1 MKKAMKIKQL
11 IYVISFLI
19 CWSFLT
25 IGCESEE
32 NLKKQGDDFVE
43 VPLEFSL
50 KSGGLLGKDTFKVN
64 PRPIFVDRVKVY
76 VYQRPLRKKY
86 KTDLDGFQKTGE
98 VKLVAH
104 EMNSDG
110 IVQPRFKAFGKVP
123 VKRGFEYRMTAVA
136 YSEQLKED
144 ALFGV
149 ENPFFADAEVVLK
162 DAKEYTTPELFF
174 GNVVYQDK
182 DTIFRFENGIDE
194 MKSLSGWLYR
204 GVAGVELMLQHVA
217 KEAKKIE
224 LLADSIYP
232 RVKARVYD
240 DFHTGYDMQKDGTSG
255 HFVLDSW
262 NRAVDKVE
270 SDGSIKLVGANLFEI
285 CTSLSLRIT
294 LAGEGGTDKQTVCR
308 LRVVKKNKPEAS
320 KQLYALPGDGGN
332 GTGIIPGGEQTPE
345 EPEKPETERNPYQIC
360 FKRNN
365 YYRLTGDYEKLLS
378 RDYAIQVVV
387 NPNWDGDIYLP
398 LDRTEGN
405 KQ

>member
-1 MKKAMKIKQL
+1 MRKGMKIKQL
-11 IYVISFLI
+11 LYVISFLI

-32 NLKKQGDDFVE
+32 NLKKRGDDFVE
-43 VPLEFSL
+43 VPLEFTL
-50 KSGGLLGKDTFKVN
+50 RSGELLGKDSFKVN

-76 VYQRPLRKKY
+76 VYQRPLGKKY
-86 KTDLDGFQKTGE
+86 ETDLDGFQKTDE

-104 EMNSDG
+104 EVSGDG
-110 IVQPRFKAFGKVP
+110 VIPPRYEAYGKVQ
-123 VKRGFEYRMTAVA
+123 VKQGYEYRMTAMA
-136 YSEQLKED
+136 YSEQLRED
-144 ALFGV
+144 TLFGV
-149 ENPFFADAEVVLK
+149 ENAFFADAEVVLK
-162 DAKEYTTPELFF
+162 DVKEYTTPELFF

-182 DTIFRFENGIDE
+182 DTIFRFENGMDE
-194 MKSLSGWLYR
+194 MKRLSGWLYR
-204 GVAGVELMLQHVA
+204 GVAGVELQLHNVA
-217 KEAKKIE
+217 RDVKRVE
-224 LLADSIYP
+224 LLADSIYS
-232 RVKARVYD
+232 RVKAREYT
-240 DFHTGYDMQKDGTSG
+240 DFHTGYDMQKDGDFV

-262 NRAVDKVE
+262 NRDVDKIE
-270 SDGSIKLVGANLFEI
+270 KGTITLVGVNLFEI

-294 LAGEGGTDKQTVCR
+294 LAGEGETDKQTVCR
-308 LRVVKKNKPEAS
+308 LRVVKKNKPGTT
-320 KQLYALPGDGGN
+320 KLLYALPGDGGN

-378 RDYAIQVVV
+378 QDYAIQVVV